1 MKKIKEAYKESRKGV
16 LVVYLLLR
24 FLVILVMVRQ
34 IFLHNY
40 WNAFLCILVLIQF
53 LIPYFITKK
62 LKIELPSIFEIIIL
76 LFIFSSEVLGEIQ
89 NFYGVFKHFD
99 TVLHTLNGFLC
110 AAVGFSLIDLCNN
123 NSEKFNLSPLYLTI
137 VAFCFSM
144 TIGVLWEFLE
154 YSIDKVML
162 SDMQKDKLVT
172 KISSVW
178 LNPDGKNKAI
188 IVDNI
193 NKTIIYSDSGETVIE
208 GGYLDLGLNDTMKD
222 LIVNFVG
229 AVVFSIFGYL
239 YVINRDKYKIA
250 EKFMPKKVNKCK
262 VKI

>member
-99 TVLHTLNGFLC
+99 TVLHTLNVFLC

-250 EKFMPKKVNKCK
+250 EKFMPKKSK
-262 VKI
+262 

>member
-1 MKKIKEAYKESRKGV
+1 MKKIKEAYKDNRKGV

-250 EKFMPKKVNKCK
+250 EKFMPKKSK
-262 VKI
+262 

>member
-1 MKKIKEAYKESRKGV
+1 MKNIKEAYKENRKGV

-188 IVDNI
+188 VVDSI
-193 NKTIIYSDSGETVIE
+193 NKTIIYSSDGETIID

-250 EKFMPKKVNKCK
+250 EKFMPKKKNM
-262 VKI
+262 

>member
-178 LNPDGKNKAI
+178 LNPDDKNKAI

-250 EKFMPKKVNKCK
+250 EKFMPKKSK
-262 VKI
+262 

>member
-123 NSEKFNLSPLYLTI
+123 NSEKFNLSPIYLTI

-188 IVDNI
+188 VVDNI

-250 EKFMPKKVNKCK
+250 EKFIPKKSK
-262 VKI
+262 

>member
-16 LVVYLLLR
+16 LIVYLLLR
-24 FLVILVMVRQ
+24 FLVILVMIRQ

-239 YVINRDKYKIA
+239 YIINRDKYKIA
-250 EKFMPKKVNKCK
+250 EKFMPKKSK
-262 VKI
+262 

>member
-1 MKKIKEAYKESRKGV
+1 MKNIKEAYKENRKGV

-76 LFIFSSEVLGEIQ
+76 LFIFSSEILGEIQ

-188 IVDNI
+188 VIDDI
-193 NKTIIYSDSGETVIE
+193 NKTIIYTGDGETIID

-250 EKFMPKKVNKCK
+250 EKFMPKKKNM
-262 VKI
+262 

>member
-16 LVVYLLLR
+16 LIVYLLLR

-229 AVVFSIFGYL
+229 TVVFSIFGYL

-250 EKFMPKKVNKCK
+250 EKFMPKKSK
-262 VKI
+262 

>member
-16 LVVYLLLR
+16 LIVYLLLR

-193 NKTIIYSDSGETVIE
+193 NKTIIYSDSGETIIE

>member
-154 YSIDKVML
+154 YSIDKIML

-250 EKFMPKKVNKCK
+250 EKFMPKKSK
-262 VKI
+262 

>member
-188 IVDNI
+188 VVDNI

-250 EKFMPKKVNKCK
+250 EKFIPKKSK
-262 VKI
+262 

>member
-16 LVVYLLLR
+16 LIVYLLLR

-188 IVDNI
+188 VVDNI

-250 EKFMPKKVNKCK
+250 EKFIPKKSK
-262 VKI
+262 

>member
-229 AVVFSIFGYL
+229 AVLFSIFGYL
-239 YVINRDKYKIA
+239 YIINRDKYKIA
-250 EKFMPKKVNKCK
+250 EKFMPKKSK
-262 VKI
+262 

>member
-53 LIPYFITKK
+53 LVPYFITKK
-62 LKIELPSIFEIIIL
+62 LKIELPRIFEIIIL

-188 IVDNI
+188 VVDNI

-250 EKFMPKKVNKCK
+250 EKFMPKKSK
-262 VKI
+262 

>member
-62 LKIELPSIFEIIIL
+62 LKIELPRIFEIIIL

-99 TVLHTLNGFLC
+99 TILHTLNGFLC

-188 IVDNI
+188 VVDNI
-193 NKTIIYSDSGETVIE
+193 NKTIIYSDSGETVIK

-250 EKFMPKKVNKCK
+250 EKFMPKKSK
-262 VKI
+262 

>member
-53 LIPYFITKK
+53 LMPYFITKK

-250 EKFMPKKVNKCK
+250 EKFMPKKSK
-262 VKI
+262 

>member
-16 LVVYLLLR
+16 LIVYLLLR

-144 TIGVLWEFLE
+144 TIGVLWKFLE

-250 EKFMPKKVNKCK
+250 EKFMPKKSK
-262 VKI
+262 

>member
-1 MKKIKEAYKESRKGV
+1 MKNIKEAYKENRKGV

-76 LFIFSSEVLGEIQ
+76 LFIFSSEILGEIQ

-172 KISSVW
+172 KISSVY
-178 LNPDGKNKAI
+178 LNPEGKNKAI
-188 IVDNI
+188 VIDDI
-193 NKTIIYSDSGETVIE
+193 NKTIIYTSDGETIID

-250 EKFMPKKVNKCK
+250 EKFMPKKKNM
-262 VKI
+262 

>member
-16 LVVYLLLR
+16 LIVYLLLR

-188 IVDNI
+188 VVDNI

-250 EKFMPKKVNKCK
+250 EKFMPKRKNM
-262 VKI
+262 

>member
-1 MKKIKEAYKESRKGV
+1 MKKIKEAYKDNRKGV
-16 LVVYLLLR
+16 LIVYLLLR

-250 EKFMPKKVNKCK
+250 EKFMPKKSK
-262 VKI
+262 

>member
-1 MKKIKEAYKESRKGV
+1 MKKIKEAYKDSRKGV

-24 FLVILVMVRQ
+24 FLVILVMIRQ

-40 WNAFLCILVLIQF
+40 WNAFLCVLVLIQF

-172 KISSVW
+172 KISSVY

-188 IVDNI
+188 VVDNI
-193 NKTIIYSDSGETVIE
+193 NKTIIYTSDGETVIE

-250 EKFMPKKVNKCK
+250 EKFMPKKSK
-262 VKI
+262 

>member
-188 IVDNI
+188 VVDNI
-193 NKTIIYSDSGETVIE
+193 NKTIIYSDSRETVIE

-250 EKFMPKKVNKCK
+250 EKFMPKRKNM
-262 VKI
+262 

>member
-188 IVDNI
+188 VIDDI
-193 NKTIIYSDSGETVIE
+193 NKTIIYTGDGETIID

-250 EKFMPKKVNKCK
+250 EKFMPKKKNM
-262 VKI
+262 

>member
-1 MKKIKEAYKESRKGV
+1 MKKIKEAYKDNRKVV
-16 LVVYLLLR
+16 LIVYLLLR

-193 NKTIIYSDSGETVIE
+193 NKTIIYSNSGETVIE

-250 EKFMPKKVNKCK
+250 EKFMPKKSK
-262 VKI
+262 

>member
-188 IVDNI
+188 VVDNI
-193 NKTIIYSDSGETVIE
+193 NKTIIYSDSGETVIK

-229 AVVFSIFGYL
+229 AAVFSIFGYL

-250 EKFMPKKVNKCK
+250 EKFMPKKSK
-262 VKI
+262 

>member
-16 LVVYLLLR
+16 LIVYLLLR

-188 IVDNI
+188 VVDNI

-250 EKFMPKKVNKCK
+250 EKFMPKKRK
-262 VKI
+262 

>member
-162 SDMQKDKLVT
+162 SDMQKDKLIT

-239 YVINRDKYKIA
+239 YIINRDKYKIA
-250 EKFMPKKVNKCK
+250 EKFMPKKSK
-262 VKI
+262 

>member
-193 NKTIIYSDSGETVIE
+193 NKTIIYSNSGETVIE

-239 YVINRDKYKIA
+239 YIINRDKYKIA
-250 EKFMPKKVNKCK
+250 EKFMPKKSK
-262 VKI
+262 

>member
-110 AAVGFSLIDLCNN
+110 TAVGFSLIDLCNN

-188 IVDNI
+188 VVDNI

-229 AVVFSIFGYL
+229 AAVFSIFGYL

-250 EKFMPKKVNKCK
+250 EKFMPKKSK
-262 VKI
+262 

>member
-40 WNAFLCILVLIQF
+40 WNAFLCILVLMQF

-239 YVINRDKYKIA
+239 YIINRDKYKIA
-250 EKFMPKKVNKCK
+250 EKFMPKKSK
-262 VKI
+262 

>member
-40 WNAFLCILVLIQF
+40 WNAFLCILVLIQL

-188 IVDNI
+188 VVDNI
-193 NKTIIYSDSGETVIE
+193 NKTIIYSDSGETVIK

-229 AVVFSIFGYL
+229 AAVFSIFGYL

-250 EKFMPKKVNKCK
+250 EKFMPKKSK
-262 VKI
+262 

>member
-62 LKIELPSIFEIIIL
+62 LKIELPRIFEIIIL

-188 IVDNI
+188 VVDNI
-193 NKTIIYSDSGETVIE
+193 NKTIIYSDSGETVIK

-250 EKFMPKKVNKCK
+250 EKFMPKKSK
-262 VKI
+262 

>member
-16 LVVYLLLR
+16 LIVYLLLR

-239 YVINRDKYKIA
+239 YIINRDKYKIA
-250 EKFMPKKVNKCK
+250 EKFMPKKSK
-262 VKI
+262 

>member
-188 IVDNI
+188 VVNNI

-229 AVVFSIFGYL
+229 AAVFSIFGYL

-250 EKFMPKKVNKCK
+250 EKFMPKKSK
-262 VKI
+262 

>member
-239 YVINRDKYKIA
+239 YIINRDKYKIA

>member
-1 MKKIKEAYKESRKGV
+1 MKNIKEAYKENRKGV

-172 KISSVW
+172 KISSVY

-188 IVDNI
+188 VIDDI
-193 NKTIIYSDSGETVIE
+193 NKTIIYTSDGETIID

-250 EKFMPKKVNKCK
+250 EKFMPKKKNM
-262 VKI
+262 